1 MVSKRKKAGIVR
13 HEGTAP
19 LINKLL
25 PFNKKRL
32 WTELPCSFFTS
43 LRNDKQVR
51 LHTGKY
57 WICINGEAYAGVG
70 V

>member
-32 WTELPCSFFTS
+32 WTELPGSFTS

-57 WICINGEAYAGVG
+57 WICINGEACTGVG